1 MGALKNLLLA
11 VLVGFG
17 FTAAAS
23 AQWSANGQW
32 RLGLNNLGGTVTEDT
47 SPKVSKKITPQG
59 LFTYHGGGAT
69 HPRPGLSAAELE
81 RVQSITAAAFT
92 KRGEYGSL
100 RIEHNGEW
108 TYELDSRAQALN
120 RRSQADFQLEQFTIL
135 VYSPRYPVE
144 SGSSEFIEPIPVN
157 VRVNITVYGRNDP
170 AEFSG
175 NLRGRVTTDRLTDSG
190 NVIVRDIDSPDTTTA
205 STGPCTYGDF
215 SINNQGNW
223 DYSLTNTAKATEDSQ
238 ANGGRPVTDNCPI
251 TSADGT
257 ASTVAITVAVVD
269 APPIAMPPDPR
280 PDPDQPGMEGI
291 RGDRTGSVV
300 RGGETRATGRF
311 TTDTGFTIT
320 EASRNQRGDFGC
332 LTIDPDGSWTYLL
345 YGVISQCQPAVQAQV
360 QPAAASLGQA
370 ETDIFMVQA
379 TKGSEPDLETVT
391 LTLTITIGSAD
402 AITQGYLQGRASVL
416 LGNQPDLAWFLQDLR
431 TGTPPRSHASLQLG
445 DDAITGFEGRFA
457 GDTLWGALS
466 VARSEQGS
474 AKRDQIFGTLGYHNQ
489 ISETTLAGVMLQF
502 DQSDERLDADLGSL
516 DGQGWLAGPY
526 FVAQPLTYPL
536 TFEGRLLYG
545 QTSNEARTV
554 GGRTGEFDTQ
564 RLLASFRVEGEVL
577 LDYGNRAVR
586 LVPHFNAGWI
596 EDEAEA
602 FRDNRGTQV
611 SSQIAR
617 FGEVA
622 LGSDIEVPLR
632 FGQRDATFT
641 GGLSLISSRSERA
654 AQDMET
660 SISDTR
666 GRLELG
672 LDYRLASGM
681 ELEIGGS
688 YDDVDGAESSDKFSL
703 SFGVRNQF

>member
-17 FTAAAS
+17 FTAAAP
-23 AQWSANGQW
+23 AQWPANDQW

-47 SPKVSKKITPQG
+47 DPRIGKKITPQG
-59 LFTYHGGGAT
+59 LTSYLSASVV
-69 HPRPGLSAAELE
+69 HPVDGLSAAELE
-81 RVQSITAAAFT
+81 RTQSVTAAAVT
-92 KRGEYGSL
+92 RRGDYGTF
-100 RIEHNGEW
+100 RIERNGEW
-108 TYELDSRAQALN
+108 TYELDSRAQVLN
-120 RRSQADFQLEQFTIL
+120 RGSRNFDAVERVHIL
-135 VYSPRYPVE
+135 VFSPRYPVAP
-144 SGSSEFIEPIPVN
+144 GSSEFIEPIPVN
-157 VRVNITVYGRNDP
+157 VSMDIFVRGANDP

-190 NVIVRDIDSPDTTTA
+190 NVIVRDIDSDETTTA

-215 SINNQGNW
+215 SINDQGNW
-223 DYSLTNTAKATEDSQ
+223 DYSLTNTTKATEDSRRL
-238 ANGGRPVTDNCPI
+238 NGGRPVTDNCPI

-269 APPIAMPPDPR
+269 APPDAMPPDPR
-280 PDPDQPGMEGI
+280 PNPDQPGMEGI

-320 EASRNQRGDFGC
+320 AESRSQPGDFGC

-345 YGVISQCQPAVQAQV
+345 YGVSSECQSAVQARV

-379 TKGSEPDLETVT
+379 TKGSEPDVETVT

-489 ISETTLAGVMLQF
+489 LSETTLAGVMLQF

-641 GGLSLISSRSERA
+641 GGLSLISSRSETCGPGHE
-654 AQDMET
+654 DFN
-660 SISDTR
+660 
-666 GRLELG
+666 L
-672 LDYRLASGM
+672 
-681 ELEIGGS
+681 
-688 YDDVDGAESSDKFSL
+688 
-703 SFGVRNQF
+703 